1 MSSQTTEMR
10 FNKLSNNVNI
20 KLINGLG
27 LHISLIKKNI
37 NNGKNLKT
45 CWL

>member
-27 LHISLIKKNI
+27 LHIFLIKKNI
-37 NNGKNLKT
+37 NNGKNLKI
-45 CWL
+45 C